1 MEDIINMDTRT
12 IIDTK
17 YGFNCK
23 GDINIVPNWAMK
35 EHMENVVPLAELWT
49 FGDFPAK
56 DHSRQMLREISQS
69 HLQIPRLFDHK

>member
-56 DHSRQMLREISQS
+56 DNRKQKNIRVMMRK
-69 HLQIPRLFDHK
+69 R